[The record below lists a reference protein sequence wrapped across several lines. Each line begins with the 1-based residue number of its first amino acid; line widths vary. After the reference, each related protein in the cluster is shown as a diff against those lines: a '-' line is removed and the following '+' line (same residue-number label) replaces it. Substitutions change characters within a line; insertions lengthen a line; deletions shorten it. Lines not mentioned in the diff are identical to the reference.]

1 MRRRDFV
8 VLIAPS
14 MVVMGGLLLLP
25 LYRTIQ
31 WSLQRVSYGSP
42 GSFVGLA
49 NYRQALTD
57 PRFAHAVGFTVGLT
71 VVVTAVLLVG
81 GYLLAVLVNGLGRL
95 RPYVL
100 GAMLVSYVVPQIVG
114 ATMFSWLFDKNF
126 GGVLNYL
133 ITSVS
138 GHEILWLTD
147 PWPNR
152 VLISLDTVWFLIP
165 FAMLVIMAGLQGVPD
180 EIIEA
185 SRIDGASLRDRHW
198 HVIIPSIRGVLGFVA
213 LIAIMDVL
221 RVFDALV
228 PLSPQA
234 QQIGNESIMLYIY
247 DVAFRDGG
255 QHLGVGSAV
264 NVLLII
270 LIVIMLSPFIRNVW
284 KEARQG

>member
-1 MRRRDFV
+1 MRKREFITMIGPS
-8 VLIAPS
+8 VLV
-14 MVVMGGLLLLP
+14 MVGLLAVP

-31 WSLQRVSYGSP
+31 WSLQRVTYGDP
-42 GSFVGLA
+42 GTFVGLA
-49 NYRQALTD
+49 NYQQALTD
-57 PRFAHAVGFTVGLT
+57 PRFGRAVLFTVGLT
-71 VVVTAVLLVG
+71 VFVTAALLVG
-81 GYLLAVLVNGLGRL
+81 GYLLAILVNGLGRL
-95 RPYVL
+95 RPFVL

-126 GGVLNYL
+126 GGVVNYL
-133 ITSVS
+133 ISKITGS
-138 GHEILWLTD
+138 EILWLTD

-152 VLISLDTVWFLIP
+152 LLIALDTVWFLIP

-180 EIIEA
+180 EVIEA
-185 SRIDGASLRDRHW
+185 SRIDGASTLNRHW

-213 LIAIMDVL
+213 LISIMDVL
-221 RVFDALV
+221 RIFDALV

-255 QHLGVGSAV
+255 QQLGVGSAI